1 MLKFLMHETKNG
13 NFDLDVGCMQ
23 INLKW
28 HGKYFKKI
36 SDSVRVR
43 ISHSL
48 PYTRDH
54 IPILEKKA
62 AIQNNLYSR
71 NLKQ

>member
-1 MLKFLMHETKNG
+1 MFIRKYSTEKWENNIGVKFAVNTNP
-13 NFDLDVGCMQ
+13 
-23 INLKW
+23 
-28 HGKYFKKI
+28 KKI
-36 SDSVRVR
+36 SDSVSVR